1 VDSLLDRD
9 YRRTEREITEAIAKA
24 RQASEA
30 LRTLTQDL
38 NAFNLEHY
46 RALRGYCTLDDLR
59 FFVEKAIP
67 RLGGAVLPDG
77 EFLCIET
84 PEVLQRY
91 VNVATAYRDC
101 TCDRRLA
108 MRRRKAQL
116 LGLGHPLVDALV
128 AHLQS
133 AAFQGDVS
141 CLLRDD
147 EGEPGLSVR
156 LLLHLHF
163 EDGRHEKLYKH
174 YLVNADGSWQE
185 APRRFDLSAIRATP
199 ALASMIVRNEYLSQ
213 FAASL
218 EYIMTNVEAEIRAN
232 TDGLISLRTAPIGYL
247 GI

>member
-1 VDSLLDRD
+1 
-9 YRRTEREITEAIAKA
+9 
-24 RQASEA
+24 
-30 LRTLTQDL
+30 
-38 NAFNLEHY
+38 
-46 RALRGYCTLDDLR
+46 
-59 FFVEKAIP
+59 
-67 RLGGAVLPDG
+67 
-77 EFLCIET
+77 
-84 PEVLQRY
+84 
-91 VNVATAYRDC
+91 
-101 TCDRRLA
+101 
-108 MRRRKAQL
+108 
-116 LGLGHPLVDALV
+116 V

-156 LLLHLHF
+156 LLLYLHF

-199 ALASMIVRNEYLSQ
+199 ALTSMIVRNESLSQ